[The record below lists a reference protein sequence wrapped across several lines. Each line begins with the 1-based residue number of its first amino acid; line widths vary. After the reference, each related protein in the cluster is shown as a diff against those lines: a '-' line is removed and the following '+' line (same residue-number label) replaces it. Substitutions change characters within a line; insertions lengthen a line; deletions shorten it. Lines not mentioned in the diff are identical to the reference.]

1 MERTIRRLE
10 NSRLPWGKYRRPLR
24 WHEKSSPASRRMFDE
39 EIALLQRQLG
49 EEVAPG
55 ATAGS
60 LMARPVREEL

>member
-1 MERTIRRLE
+1 M
-10 NSRLPWGKYRRPLR
+10 R

-39 EIALLQRQLG
+39 ELVLLQRQLG